1 MNSTKVVENLKRFLD
16 ENQEFT
22 QTRVAASINVSVSA
36 LNSFMKGTYK
46 GDNARIAKAVS
57 YFLDKQKEAGEETGK
72 FKKDF
77 DFVETEVYKDVL
89 RSVNLAEYR
98 GEIRVIVGQSGVG
111 KTVSLEHIKEDRES
125 SMILVKCYPAIRKN
139 RFLKKL
145 CQSAGI
151 DGVGTYDDMFE
162 ELCERLNDTGRII
175 AIDEAEHLTIDSID
189 AVRRI
194 NDFTGCGVVFV
205 GLPKFYN
212 ALSRRQHDY
221 AYVYNRTAMPMKL
234 KKNKAA
240 DLASMAGTM
249 IHAEIPGEVYRK
261 VSNGIGRDLRII
273 MLESLRVASENGI
286 ETSDVMAFSAI
297 LEKVSKN
304 LGRKVA

>member
-1 MNSTKVVENLKRFLD
+1 MTKVAENLKRFLEAHPD
-16 ENQEFT
+16 FT
-22 QTRVAASINVSVSA
+22 QTQVAASIGVSVSA
-36 LNSFMKGTYK
+36 LNSFIKGSYK
-46 GDNARIAKAVS
+46 GNNERIAKAIT
-57 YFLDKQKEAGEETGK
+57 YFLDKQKEAGEETGR

-77 DFVETEVYKDVL
+77 DFVETEVYNNVL

-98 GEIRVIVGQSGVG
+98 GEIRVITGASGVG
-111 KTVSLEHIKEDRES
+111 KTVSLNQIKADRDS

-151 DGVGTYDDMFE
+151 DAVGTYDDMFE
-162 ELCERLNDTGRII
+162 ELCDRLNDTGRII

-212 ALSRRQHDY
+212 ALSRRQADY

-234 KKNKAA
+234 KKNKAT
-240 DLASMAGTM
+240 DLASMASTM
-249 IHAEIPGEVYRK
+249 INAEIPDNVYLK

-286 ETSDVMAFSAI
+286 EITDVLAFSAI
-297 LEKVSKN
+297 LEKVSKE

>member
-1 MNSTKVVENLKRFLD
+1 MTKVAENLKRFLEAHPD
-16 ENQEFT
+16 FT
-22 QTRVAASINVSVSA
+22 QTQVAASIGVSVSA
-36 LNSFMKGTYK
+36 LNSFIKGTYK
-46 GDNARIAKAVS
+46 GNNERIAKAIT

-77 DFVETEVYKDVL
+77 DFVETEVYNNVL

-98 GEIRVIVGQSGVG
+98 GEIRVITGASGVG
-111 KTVSLEHIKEDRES
+111 KTVSLNQIKADRDS

-151 DGVGTYDDMFE
+151 DAVGTYDDMFE
-162 ELCERLNDTGRII
+162 ELCDRLNDTGRII

-212 ALSRRQHDY
+212 ALSRRQADY

-234 KKNKAA
+234 KKNKAT
-240 DLASMAGTM
+240 DLASMASTM
-249 IHAEIPGEVYRK
+249 INAEIPENVYLK

-286 ETSDVMAFSAI
+286 ETTDVLAFSAI
-297 LEKVSKN
+297 LEKVSKE

>member
-1 MNSTKVVENLKRFLD
+1 MNSTKVAENLKRFLD
-16 ENQEFT
+16 GNQEFT

-36 LNSFMKGTYK
+36 LNSFMKGSYK

-57 YFLDKQKEAGEETGK
+57 YFLEKQKEAGEETGK

-77 DFVETEVYKDVL
+77 DFVETEVYNNVL

-98 GEIRVIVGQSGVG
+98 GEIRVIVGQSGIG
-111 KTVSLEHIKEDRES
+111 KTVSLSQIKTDREN
-125 SMILVKCYPAIRKN
+125 SMILVQCYPAIRKN

-162 ELCERLNDTGRII
+162 ELCDRLRDTGRVI

-194 NDFTGCGVVFV
+194 NDFTGCGVVLV

-212 ALSRRQHDY
+212 ALSRRQADY

-234 KKNKAA
+234 MKNKAG
-240 DLASMAGTM
+240 DLAAMAATM
-249 IHAEIPGEVYRK
+249 VRAEVPGKVFEK